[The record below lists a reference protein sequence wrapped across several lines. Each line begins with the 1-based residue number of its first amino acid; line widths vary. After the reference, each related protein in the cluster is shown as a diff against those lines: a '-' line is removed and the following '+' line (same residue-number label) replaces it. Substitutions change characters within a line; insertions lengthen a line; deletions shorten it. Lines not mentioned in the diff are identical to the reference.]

1 MNDQDAIKLA
11 EIFRVVLELEDNE
24 DVKGIRQINHKKWD
38 SLAQVSLITAIES
51 EFQIT
56 IDASDYERFTSYS
69 AVKLLLEELQ

>member
-11 EIFRVVLELEDNE
+11 EIFRMVLELEDNE
-24 DVKGIRQINHKKWD
+24 DVKGIRQINYKKWD